1 MIGHLTIRIRWHAE
15 AARQRERRTASLY
28 ALSRELAGTRGVPGI
43 LQAAVRHIAE
53 VFPSQIVVLLPDST
67 GHLVPQTDLPGRFE
81 VDTSELAVGQWVH
94 DHTQMAGLGTAT
106 LPGAKALY
114 LPLTASRGTL
124 GVLGARPAD
133 PHALETPEQLH
144 QLETFANQTALAL
157 ERAQLADEAQRAEIR
172 AETERMR
179 SSLLSSVSH
188 DLRTPLASI
197 TGAASSLLETRAALD
212 TPTSREL
219 LETIQEESERLS
231 RLVNNLLQMTRVE
244 SGALQLHRD
253 WLPLEEIVGAALERL
268 KRRLGDRPVSTRLPE
283 DLPLVPV
290 DDVLIEQVL
299 INLLENALK
308 YTPIGSPIEVA
319 AWASEEG
326 VAVEV
331 ADRGPG
337 LGPGEEGRVFE
348 KFYRGRR
355 TSGGGAGLGLTICR
369 GFIES
374 HGGRIWAENRAGGG
388 AAFRFTLPV
397 VGTPPVLEGSHD

>member
-1 MIGHLTIRIRWHAE
+1 MDA
-15 AARQRERRTASLY
+15 
-28 ALSRELAGTRGVPGI
+28 
-43 LQAAVRHIAE
+43 
-53 VFPSQIVVLLPDST
+53 
-67 GHLVPQTDLPGRFE
+67 
-81 VDTSELAVGQWVH
+81 SELAVGRWAH
-94 DHTQMAGLGTAT
+94 DHTQMAGMGTAT
-106 LPGAKALY
+106 LPGVKALY

-124 GVLGARPAD
+124 GVLGVCPAD

-308 YTPIGSPIEVA
+308 YTPSGSPIEVA

-326 VAVEV
+326 VTVEV

-337 LGPGEEGRVFE
+337 LGPGEEARVFE

-355 TSGGGAGLGLTICR
+355 TSGGGAGLGLAICR

>member
-1 MIGHLTIRIRWHAE
+1 
-15 AARQRERRTASLY
+15 
-28 ALSRELAGTRGVPGI
+28 
-43 LQAAVRHIAE
+43 
-53 VFPSQIVVLLPDST
+53 
-67 GHLVPQTDLPGRFE
+67 
-81 VDTSELAVGQWVH
+81 VDASELAVGRWAY

-157 ERAQLADEAQRAEIR
+157 ERAQLADEAQKAEIR

-197 TGAASSLLETRAALD
+197 TGAASSLLETKAALD

-268 KRRLGDRPVSTRLPE
+268 KQPLGDRPVTTRLPE
-283 DLPLVPV
+283 DLPLVPI
-290 DDVLIEQVL
+290 DDTLIEQVFV
-299 INLLENALK
+299 NLLDNVLK
-308 YTPIGSPIEVA
+308 YTPTGSSIEIA
-319 AWASEEG
+319 AWTGEG
-326 VAVEV
+326 NVTVEIG
-331 ADRGPG
+331 DRGPG
-337 LGPGEEGRVFE
+337 LDPGEELHVFE
-348 KFYRGRR
+348 KFYRGHPAAGR
-355 TSGGGAGLGLTICR
+355 GAGLGLAICR
-369 GFIES
+369 GFVEA
-374 HGGRIWAENRAGGG
+374 HGGRIWAENRTGGG
-388 AAFRFTLPV
+388 AAFRFILPLI
-397 VGTPPVLEGSHD
+397 GTPPVLETSDD